1 MKGKGERVKEC
12 EGESPQLQR
21 SGTPALSN
29 PRTLQLFNSS
39 KMETA
44 TATTTKW
51 AIDPSHSEIQ
61 FKVKH
66 LMISTVTGSFK
77 EFGAEAE
84 LPFDNGSGG
93 EDLAN
98 AKVSF
103 WANTASVDTNS
114 ADRDKHLRSG
124 DFFDSETFAKL
135 RFKSTRIEG
144 EGDGW
149 KVTGDLT
156 IKDITRSITLNAEW
170 AGVAKD
176 PWGNTKAGLNLSG
189 KIDRKDFGLTWNAAL
204 EAGGVLV
211 SDEVR
216 IQCEVQLAKQG

>member
-1 MKGKGERVKEC
+1 
-12 EGESPQLQR
+12 
-21 SGTPALSN
+21 
-29 PRTLQLFNSS
+29 
-39 KMETA
+39 META

-77 EFGAEAE
+77 EFGADVE
-84 LPFDNGSGG
+84 LEGG
-93 EDLAN
+93 DLNN
-98 AKVSF
+98 AQVSF
-103 WANTASVDTNS
+103 WANTASIFTN
-114 ADRDKHLRSG
+114 DEKRDGHLRSG
-124 DFFDSETFAKL
+124 DFFESEKFPKL
-135 RFKSTRIEG
+135 SFKSTHIEG
-144 EGDGW
+144 SGNNW

-156 IKDITRSITLNAEW
+156 IKDVTKPVTLNVEW
-170 AGVAKD
+170 SGQAKD

-189 KIDRKDFGLTWNAAL
+189 KIDRKEFGLTWNAAL

-216 IQCEVQLAKQG
+216 ILAEVQLAKQG

>member
-1 MKGKGERVKEC
+1 
-12 EGESPQLQR
+12 
-21 SGTPALSN
+21 
-29 PRTLQLFNSS
+29 
-39 KMETA
+39 META

-77 EFGAEAE
+77 EFGAEVE
-84 LPFDNGSGG
+84 LEGD
-93 EDLAN
+93 DLNN
-98 AKVSF
+98 AQVSF
-103 WANTASVDTNS
+103 WANTASIFTN
-114 ADRDKHLRSG
+114 DEKRDGHLRSG
-124 DFFDSETFAKL
+124 DFFESEKFPKL
-135 RFKSTRIEG
+135 SFKSTHIEG
-144 EGDGW
+144 SGNNW

-156 IKDITRSITLNAEW
+156 IKDVTKPVTLNVEW
-170 AGVAKD
+170 SGQAKD

-189 KIDRKDFGLTWNAAL
+189 KIDRKEFGLNWNAAL

-216 IQCEVQLAKQG
+216 ILAEVQLAKQG

>member
-1 MKGKGERVKEC
+1 MG
-12 EGESPQLQR
+12 
-21 SGTPALSN
+21 
-29 PRTLQLFNSS
+29 
-39 KMETA
+39 TA

-66 LMISTVTGSFK
+66 LMITTVTGTFK
-77 EFGAEAE
+77 DFSAEVE
-84 LPFDNGSGG
+84 LEGD
-93 EDLAN
+93 DLNN
-98 AKVSF
+98 AQVSF
-103 WANTASVDTNS
+103 WANTASIFTN
-114 ADRDKHLRSG
+114 DEKRDGHLRSG
-124 DFFDSETFAKL
+124 DFFDSEKFPKL

-144 EGDGW
+144 SGNDW

-156 IKDITRSITLNAEW
+156 IKDVTKPVTLDVEW
-170 AGVAKD
+170 SGQAKD

-189 KIDRKDFGLTWNAAL
+189 KIDRKEFGLTWNAAL

-216 IQCEVQLAKQG
+216 ILAEVQLAKHG

>member
-1 MKGKGERVKEC
+1 
-12 EGESPQLQR
+12 
-21 SGTPALSN
+21 
-29 PRTLQLFNSS
+29 
-39 KMETA
+39 META

-84 LPFDNGSGG
+84 LEGD
-93 EDLAN
+93 DLAN

-114 ADRDKHLRSG
+114 ADRDKHLRSA

-135 RFKSTRIEG
+135 SFTSTRIEG
-144 EGDGW
+144 QGDSW

-156 IKDITRSITLNAEW
+156 IKDVTRSITLNAEW

>member
-1 MKGKGERVKEC
+1 
-12 EGESPQLQR
+12 
-21 SGTPALSN
+21 
-29 PRTLQLFNSS
+29 
-39 KMETA
+39 META
-44 TATTTKW
+44 TQTTTKW

-77 EFGAEAE
+77 EFGAEVE
-84 LPFDNGSGG
+84 LEGD
-93 EDLAN
+93 DLSN
-98 AKVSF
+98 AQVSF

-114 ADRDKHLRSG
+114 ADRDKHLRSA
-124 DFFDSETFAKL
+124 DFFDSEKFPKL
-135 RFKSTRIEG
+135 SFKSTAISGSG
-144 EGDGW
+144 ENW

-156 IKDITRSITLNAEW
+156 IKDVTKPVTLNVEW
-170 AGVAKD
+170 NGVAKD

-189 KIDRKDFGLTWNAAL
+189 KIDRKEFGLTWNAAL

-216 IQCEVQLAKQG
+216 ILAEVQLAKQG

>member
-1 MKGKGERVKEC
+1 MELKDGAARADHDPPSQTSK
-12 EGESPQLQR
+12 
-21 SGTPALSN
+21 
-29 PRTLQLFNSS
+29 NSK

-44 TATTTKW
+44 TTTTTKW

-84 LPFDNGSGG
+84 LEG
-93 EDLAN
+93 EDLTN
-98 AKVSF
+98 ARVSF
-103 WANTASVDTNS
+103 WANTASVFTN
-114 ADRDKHLRSG
+114 DEKRDAHLRSA
-124 DFFDSETFAKL
+124 DFFDSEKFEKL
-135 RFKSTRIEG
+135 SFKSTAIEG
-144 EGDGW
+144 SGNDW

-156 IKDITRSITLNAEW
+156 IKDVTKPVTLNVEW
-170 AGVAKD
+170 SGVAKD
-176 PWGNTKAGLNLSG
+176 PWGNTKAGLNLRG
-189 KIDRKDFGLTWNAAL
+189 KIDRKEFGLNWNAAL

-216 IQCEVQLAKQG
+216 ILAEVQLAKQG